1 MQTTDLTM
9 KQLLA
14 MKPYE
19 NDNEKLKKIHADL
32 LQNTHFTDGREQ
44 DSTVAYALRLFEVVI
59 LFNHNIRTFTHA
71 HMSKL
76 AYPFNSARPALTT
89 LIRTTTDKA
98 IMSIDLEKIKITN
111 DKAKFAAQAISNL
124 ITLHN
129 TPEPFKD
136 QRLTDKIN
144 AIATKIIQYR
154 SGVRARSEPIMA
166 VENDSETLSESVE
179 HASRISGELDWAN
192 AVLSETQSAEENDV
206 VDVQVDHTDRSF
218 LPSAECNYHA
228 FDSTEKQ
235 IENIPH
241 VPRAPLKRR
250 SQPSQ
255 TAPYPQPVGKTPQ
268 GLLEY
273 IAEIL
278 QCIFYVLD
286 VLITAAIWMAAG
298 GFFGQKPMNDTHNP
312 LAKVLTCRSRFF
324 VRPSTR
330 LTTEIN
336 EFDTLLVPS

>member
-1 MQTTDLTM
+1 
-9 KQLLA
+9 
-14 MKPYE
+14 
-19 NDNEKLKKIHADL
+19 
-32 LQNTHFTDGREQ
+32 
-44 DSTVAYALRLFEVVI
+44 
-59 LFNHNIRTFTHA
+59 
-71 HMSKL
+71 
-76 AYPFNSARPALTT
+76 
-89 LIRTTTDKA
+89 
-98 IMSIDLEKIKITN
+98 
-111 DKAKFAAQAISNL
+111 
-124 ITLHN
+124 
-129 TPEPFKD
+129 
-136 QRLTDKIN
+136 
-144 AIATKIIQYR
+144 
-154 SGVRARSEPIMA
+154 MA